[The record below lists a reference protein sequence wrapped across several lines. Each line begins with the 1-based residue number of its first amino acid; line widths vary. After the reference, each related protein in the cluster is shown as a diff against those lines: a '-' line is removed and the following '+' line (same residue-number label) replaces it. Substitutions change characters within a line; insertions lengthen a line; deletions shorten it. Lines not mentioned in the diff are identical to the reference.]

1 MVIDVASLTGARLS
15 LPGVGPILAY
25 LAVVLL
31 CALLPFVLSFA
42 ADAGVLMLR
51 RGRSALPFLITATVC
66 SLIVAATGFLLLEL
80 GLSLGG
86 NTAAVSARLV
96 EVAERLLLVCLP
108 LAVVTVVVRQS
119 ISGLRAKAQSRRN
132 AEVQHPGTETG
143 QLASILEF
151 VP

>member
-1 MVIDVASLTGARLS
+1 MVIDVASLTGARLA

-42 ADAGVLMLR
+42 ADAGLLMLR
-51 RGRSALPFLITATVC
+51 RGRSVLPLLLTAAVC
-66 SLIVAATGFLLLEL
+66 SLFVAATGFLLLEL

-86 NTAAVSARLV
+86 NTAAASSRLA

-108 LAVVTVVVRQS
+108 LAVLTVVVRQS
-119 ISGLRAKAQSRRN
+119 ISGLRHKAQSRRS
-132 AEVQHPGTETG
+132 AEVLYSGTETG
-143 QLASILEF
+143 QLAGSF
-151 VP
+151 DYVR